1 MTVFDLA
8 KLARLAR
15 LELSSAE
22 AAAFAPQM
30 EKILG
35 LMGELEKLP
44 LAAAEPLR
52 PGAQTLA
59 TRADAITPSLP
70 PAGALRGAPGRAGA
84 LFTVPRTVNRTAPNR
99 PLQKK
104 SGA

>member
-1 MTVFDLA
+1 MTDFDLA

-15 LELSSAE
+15 LELSPAE
-22 AAAFAPQM
+22 AADFAPQM

-44 LAAAEPLR
+44 LADATALR

-59 TRADAITPSLP
+59 PRADEPALSLP
-70 PAGALRGAPGRAGA
+70 AAGALRNAPGRAGA
-84 LFTVPRTVNRTAPNR
+84 LFTVPRAVNR

-104 SGA
+104 GGA